1 MFWGRRNKGG
11 FFVVPTPTYQA
22 YREVFK
28 NVMEHHDHEW
38 LIANKNRFSR
48 GIEVPTISFE
58 YLVNIGFLR

>member
-1 MFWGRRNKGG
+1 M
-11 FFVVPTPTYQA
+11 PTPTYQA